1 MKKLPLIFIFL
12 LTCTYFQK
20 RLAIKNCKFYF
31 KDAKV
36 ERVGLTDLDLKTFIE
51 VKNPNSIEVLM
62 EKFTYDFYVN
72 NISTFNGVFS
82 QKPKGQSWWNSNR
95 AAADISLPQARN
107 SFAHAYTFAGRTHV
121 ARIRILWTRINR
133 NHAYFFDFFFRVW
146 YY

>member
-82 QKPKGQSWWNSNR
+82 QKTEIKPGKSETISMLVNITYDKITEAILSLIKKGK
-95 AAADISLPQARN
+95 ADYKIK
-107 SFAHAYTFAGRTHV
+107 GRVYFST
-121 ARIRILWTRINR
+121 ILGEFPFNVEIEK
-133 NHAYFFDFFFRVW
+133 
-146 YY
+146 